1 MTFSAAAARAAV
13 AVAKVELTAATLK
26 GQLQWQDAL
35 INHAV
40 KATLEFQRLP
50 ACEAK
55 HTAKKQQ
62 LSGIRIDDL
71 LVIVTN
77 WLCSFAALAQQLQS
91 ILCVFVVFA
100 QRCCP
105 TLYLY
110 MRPGSTETTEE
121 QKAIK
126 WKQKN

>member
-55 HTAKKQQ
+55 HTAKAY
-62 LSGIRIDDL
+62 
-71 LVIVTN
+71 
-77 WLCSFAALAQQLQS
+77 CEEAAAQQYQ
-91 ILCVFVVFA
+91 
-100 QRCCP
+100 
-105 TLYLY
+105 
-110 MRPGSTETTEE
+110 
-121 QKAIK
+121 
-126 WKQKN
+126 N